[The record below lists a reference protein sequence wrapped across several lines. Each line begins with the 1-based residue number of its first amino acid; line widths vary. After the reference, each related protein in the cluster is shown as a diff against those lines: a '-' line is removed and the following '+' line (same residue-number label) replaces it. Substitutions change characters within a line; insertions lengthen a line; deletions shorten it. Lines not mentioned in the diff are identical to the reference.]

1 MPQEYYETSM
11 MVVRHNLKVHQ
22 NFVVKKGPVSLKPT
36 RFLLVSMVN
45 MHEQNLHLMQ
55 NSRMHV
61 FLLKWLDFASEN
73 GRWGVVTTYLIKT
86 ETMIFF
92 FIIDGFKGDFFYF
105 IFFT

>member
-22 NFVVKKGPVSLKPT
+22 NVVVKKGPVSLKPT

-61 FLLKWLDFASEN
+61 FLAEMTGLCQWKWEV
-73 GRWGVVTTYLIKT
+73 GGVTTYLIKT

-92 FIIDGFKGDFFYF
+92 FNYRWF
-105 IFFT
+105 